1 MHDTFPVRLPLTVL
15 DDVETVVREQR
26 QRDREPRTM
35 GLFEKDSIIRLLEQ
49 LTERME
55 GVRAHL
61 AKGEPAEA
69 LESIGE
75 ARKTL
80 AGPMARTLDRVD
92 GSTLVSLLGRARA
105 RLYAELARLEARA
118 RRELGEDAPARRED
132 ARAGEIERAL
142 D

>member
-1 MHDTFPVRLPLTVL
+1 
-15 DDVETVVREQR
+15 
-26 QRDREPRTM
+26 M

-49 LTERME
+49 LTQRME

-69 LESIGE
+69 LESIAE

-92 GSTLVSLLGRARA
+92 GSTLVSLLGRERA

-118 RRELGEDAPARRED
+118 RRELGEDGPARRED

-142 D
+142 G